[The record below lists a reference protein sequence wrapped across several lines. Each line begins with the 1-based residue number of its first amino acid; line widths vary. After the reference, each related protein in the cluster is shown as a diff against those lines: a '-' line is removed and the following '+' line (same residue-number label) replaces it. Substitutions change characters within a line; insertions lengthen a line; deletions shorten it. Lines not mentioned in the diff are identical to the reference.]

1 MVFLLQWA
9 TFPPHYIP
17 PTPENNRAMTKAA
30 GNLKI
35 V

>member
-1 MVFLLQWA
+1 M
-9 TFPPHYIP
+9 FPPHYIP
-17 PTPENNRAMTKAA
+17 LRQENNRAMTKAA